1 MDVNGRI
8 MEFISAKGLSVAE
21 FERLCGLS
29 NGYVRKVK
37 DSLGKRGLSDILRK
51 FPDLNSD
58 WLLTGNGDMFIP
70 SVVQN
75 NQNGDNI
82 NGNSVN
88 VTKNESEKFLEII
101 RMQSEQISKG
111 QEQIDRLLTL
121 LERR

>member
-58 WLLTGNGDMFIP
+58 WLLTGKGDMLIP

-82 NGNSVN
+82 NGHSVN

>member
-1 MDVNGRI
+1 

-58 WLLTGNGDMFIP
+58 WLLTGKGDMLIP

-82 NGNSVN
+82 NGHSVN